1 MIDEKRLLG
10 TLHELL
16 KINSPSK
23 KERILGEYIAGC
35 LSNLG
40 IETTIDNTSGT
51 TGADI
56 GNLIARVDGGLSG
69 DPILFSAHLDTIEST
84 QDLEI
89 IEKDGRILS
98 NGKSILGADD
108 KAGLAIIIEMLE
120 TLKQSGRKHLPVE
133 LVFSVSEEIGLVGAS
148 ALDFTKLRS
157 RMGFCFDGGGDPSH
171 LIMNSPTQETIEVSF
186 RGKAVHAGVEPEKGA
201 NAIYAVAKAAA
212 DFPQGRLDEDTTANL
227 GTISGGKATNIVADN
242 AEYKAEVRGHD
253 RLKLDA
259 TVQMIKQKAK
269 QVAVDTKTQVDINQ
283 STSFEGFTLN
293 EDESVVKIAI
303 DALKEC
309 GIKPAFTKSGGGSDA
324 NIFNQNGIKTLTLP
338 MGAQKAHSKEEF
350 VDIKNFTKAAQI
362 AVKLVEAA
370 SAGQA

>member
-23 KERILGEYIAGC
+23 KERLLGEYIAGC

-108 KAGLAIIIEMLE
+108 KAGLAIIIEMIE
-120 TLKQSGRKHLPVE
+120 TLKQSGLKHLPVE
-133 LVFSVSEEIGLVGAS
+133 LVFSVSEEIGLIGAS